1 MDQRSFQ
8 SLLRRTVAIPV
19 VMLVL
24 LAAIL
29 AGEMLLFTALLH
41 WVDHSDQVIANT
53 RQVMR
58 NIVEMETGLRGYYLT
73 HDPTFLQP
81 YNDDRS
87 KVTEQFNH
95 LQELTADNPGQQ
107 VRLRQLRDLYV
118 QWVQWADQQLAQ
130 PRGTVPSADERLSE
144 QQLMTN
150 IRNKQREF
158 VGGEEVLRA
167 KRARR
172 ATALNA
178 AVIGSAV
185 GLSLLIAALLFTLTR
200 RELMA
205 LSNTYERHLQAEVE
219 QQRQLKES
227 RERFETTLN
236 SLGEAVVSTD
246 QAGNVSFLN
255 PVAQRLTEWE
265 YDAAQGRPLREVLRI
280 SDEKTR
286 SETEDPVEV
295 VRRAQS
301 VVGFSNSLILTSRSG
316 KDYPIELTGAPIL
329 NERSEVGGVVVVF
342 RDVTQRRQTEQ
353 TLRASER
360 LTLAGRLSATIAHEI
375 RNPLDTVTNLVY
387 LLQHEP
393 TGDERSAQYLQ
404 MASDELTRIAQ
415 ITGQLLTFHR
425 EARNPVDVSL
435 TEVLESVLVLFAPQI
450 KQNHIVVE
458 TRFETDRCV
467 RGFPGEL
474 RQVFSNL
481 IGNALDAMPANGKL
495 ILRTRE
501 SSLASD
507 PTRKGVRVTLL
518 DNGSGIPAGVRK
530 NLFAPFYTTKGEKG
544 TGLGLWVS
552 RGIIDKHEGTI
563 HVSSRVREGKSGTAF
578 SVFLPFEQELGML
591 DVPIAHPGSG

>member
-1 MDQRSFQ
+1 M
-8 SLLRRTVAIPV
+8 
-19 VMLVL
+19 
-24 LAAIL
+24 
-29 AGEMLLFTALLH
+29 
-41 WVDHSDQVIANT
+41 
-53 RQVMR
+53 
-58 NIVEMETGLRGYYLT
+58 
-73 HDPTFLQP
+73 
-81 YNDDRS
+81 
-87 KVTEQFNH
+87 
-95 LQELTADNPGQQ
+95 
-107 VRLRQLRDLYV
+107 RLRQLRDLYV

-353 TLRASER
+353 TLRASGASPSPGACR
-360 LTLAGRLSATIAHEI
+360 PPSRT
-375 RNPLDTVTNLVY
+375 
-387 LLQHEP
+387 
-393 TGDERSAQYLQ
+393 RSAILWTPSPTWFICCS
-404 MASDELTRIAQ
+404 MNRPETS
-415 ITGQLLTFHR
+415 
-425 EARNPVDVSL
+425 ARRNTCRWP
-435 TEVLESVLVLFAPQI
+435 
-450 KQNHIVVE
+450 
-458 TRFETDRCV
+458 
-467 RGFPGEL
+467 
-474 RQVFSNL
+474 
-481 IGNALDAMPANGKL
+481 AMN
-495 ILRTRE
+495 
-501 SSLASD
+501 
-507 PTRKGVRVTLL
+507 
-518 DNGSGIPAGVRK
+518 
-530 NLFAPFYTTKGEKG
+530 
-544 TGLGLWVS
+544 
-552 RGIIDKHEGTI
+552 
-563 HVSSRVREGKSGTAF
+563 
-578 SVFLPFEQELGML
+578 
-591 DVPIAHPGSG
+591 

>member
-265 YDAAQGRPLREVLRI
+265 YEAAQGRPLREVLRI

-316 KDYPIELTGAPIL
+316 RTI
-329 NERSEVGGVVVVF
+329 RS
-342 RDVTQRRQTEQ
+342 
-353 TLRASER
+353 S
-360 LTLAGRLSATIAHEI
+360 
-375 RNPLDTVTNLVY
+375 
-387 LLQHEP
+387 
-393 TGDERSAQYLQ
+393 
-404 MASDELTRIAQ
+404 
-415 ITGQLLTFHR
+415 
-425 EARNPVDVSL
+425 
-435 TEVLESVLVLFAPQI
+435 
-450 KQNHIVVE
+450 
-458 TRFETDRCV
+458 
-467 RGFPGEL
+467 
-474 RQVFSNL
+474 
-481 IGNALDAMPANGKL
+481 
-495 ILRTRE
+495 
-501 SSLASD
+501 
-507 PTRKGVRVTLL
+507 
-518 DNGSGIPAGVRK
+518 
-530 NLFAPFYTTKGEKG
+530 
-544 TGLGLWVS
+544 
-552 RGIIDKHEGTI
+552 
-563 HVSSRVREGKSGTAF
+563 
-578 SVFLPFEQELGML
+578 
-591 DVPIAHPGSG
+591 